1 MVGLFYVRVT
11 CTKRAGRLH
20 RLSEGRPGRYP
31 RQPGQG
37 GNAAAV
43 TSLYWVRTRPS
54 TFSRLN
60 FIIFLRRNH
69 SASRSYALM

>member
-1 MVGLFYVRVT
+1 MRVE
-11 CTKRAGRLH
+11 RLH
-20 RLSEGRPGRYP
+20 RASEGRPGQYP

-54 TFSRLN
+54 TSLK
-60 FIIFLRRNH
+60 LK
-69 SASRSYALM
+69 